1 MVAAAGQGRRFGS
14 QKLLAEWQGRPVLA
28 HVLATLVHARAAG
41 VIENALVVHQEGDD
55 GVAALVAE
63 SRCLSQVAP
72 ARPAG
77 LGISVRLGLRRLA
90 ASTLEPRAEAVV
102 ICLGDQPLLRLP
114 VIVALVSRWR
124 QSPAWVIRP
133 SYREQPD
140 VPGHPLVLDRRYWSL
155 GEELSGDFGLTTL
168 LGRHRV
174 PVETVSVGGSNPG
187 IDTPEDLARLPEPA
201 DETEL

>member
-1 MVAAAGQGRRFGS
+1 MVAAAGTGRRFGS

-41 VIENALVVHQEGDD
+41 VLADALVVHREGDD

-63 SRCLSQVAP
+63 SRCLSQLVP
-72 ARPAG
+72 PTPAG
-77 LGISVRLGLRRLA
+77 LGISLRLGLRRLMA
-90 ASTLEPRAEAVV
+90 PTLEPRAEAVV
-102 ICLGDQPLLRLP
+102 ICLGDQPLLRFE
-114 VIVALVSRWR
+114 VIVALVDRWR
-124 QSPAWVIRP
+124 QRPTWAIRP

-155 GEELSGDFGLTTL
+155 GDELFGNDGLSAI

-174 PVETVSVGGSNPG
+174 PVETVSVGGANPD
-187 IDTPEDLARLPEPA
+187 IDTQEDLTRLPESA